1 MNVDLREFRS
11 AFVAEAEEHLA
22 TVQRLLLEMERNIRD
37 GKRSPRELRELMRLL
52 HTIKGLSAMVGVEP
66 IVTVAHKMESV
77 LRAAERAG
85 GLLDEPTIEIVLRGA
100 RSIEARVRAVAED
113 RPIPPPAADLLLA
126 LDSVEPPVPAS
137 LDALP
142 LDTAISAKL
151 SASERH
157 QLRSG
162 AREGRRAIR
171 VDFAPSSIK
180 ADAGL
185 SITTV
190 RQRLAPIAEI
200 VKIVPL
206 GGGGGLVFALL
217 LLSTASSEAIAD
229 AVGVTPNDV
238 EILIGTSASPSGGE
252 IPESDPAAFLPPA
265 PDSSREDDLL
275 ISASASGSGSGP
287 DRGRSRGVLRV
298 DAGRVDDA
306 IDMLGD
312 LVVTRSRLAH
322 AVDRLAASG
331 TDTRELRSIMADNAR
346 QLREL
351 RAAILRVRMV
361 PMTVVL
367 ERLPLVVRGLG
378 RASSKAVRIDL
389 DVGAAELDK
398 TVAERLFPA
407 LVHIVRNAVDHGIE
421 PPEERTRSGKS
432 PTATIRVAST
442 THDRF
447 VEVTISDDG
456 RGVDRAKVAA
466 RAGLSHSPPKN
477 DSELLDLICRA
488 GLSTRTEV
496 DTVSGR
502 GLGMDIVRKTVVH
515 GLGGSLAISSTEG
528 RGTTFVLSVPLTVAV
543 VDAFIVRCEG
553 ERFAI
558 PVSIVEE
565 IVDLSAERIVRHAS
579 GGGVGSSKSADAREK
594 AKARLLA
601 RRGET
606 VPLFDLAPSLD
617 VKADGGSSEKEED
630 GDDQDEAERTQ
641 HALVV
646 RRGQGGAL
654 VAYAVDR
661 ILGQQEIVV
670 RPLVDPLVAAAAVS
684 GTTDLG
690 DGLATIVLDLIALS
704 FAMEARI
711 AA

>member
-1 MNVDLREFRS
+1 MNVDLREFRA
-11 AFVAEAEEHLA
+11 AFVAEAEEHLG
-22 TVQRLLLEMERNIRD
+22 TVQTLLLQMERNIREG

-66 IVTVAHKMESV
+66 IVTLSHKMESV

-85 GLLDEPTIEIVLRGA
+85 GRVDEPTIEIVLRGA

-113 RPIPPPAADLLLA
+113 RPIPAPPPDLLAA
-126 LDSVEPPVPAS
+126 LDAVEPPVPAS
-137 LDALP
+137 MDALP
-142 LDTAISAKL
+142 LDPAIAAKL

-162 AREGRRAIR
+162 AREGRRAVR
-171 VDFAPSSIK
+171 VDFAPSAKK

-190 RQRLAPIAEI
+190 RERLAAIAEI

-206 GGGGGLVFALL
+206 AGSGGAKPGLVFALL
-217 LLSTASSEAIAD
+217 LLSSAPLTEIAD
-229 AVGVTPNDV
+229 AVGVGADEV
-238 EILIGTSASPSGGE
+238 EVLIGTAATGSATESEAIIPP
-252 IPESDPAAFLPPA
+252 PESSRAGGGGGGITADDEILLPTG
-265 PDSSREDDLL
+265 
-275 ISASASGSGSGP
+275 SATAQGK
-287 DRGRSRGVLRV
+287 SRGVLRV

-312 LVVTRSRLAH
+312 LVVTRSRMAH
-322 AVDRLAASG
+322 AVDRLSVAG
-331 TDTRELRSIMADNAR
+331 VDTRELRAIMTDNAR

-361 PMTVVL
+361 PMTMVL

-378 RASSKAVRIDL
+378 RASAKALRVEL

-407 LVHIVRNAVDHGIE
+407 LVHVVRNAVDHGIE
-421 PPEERTRSGKS
+421 LPDERTRLGKS
-432 PTATIRVAST
+432 PTATIRVSST

-447 VEVTISDDG
+447 VEVRISDDG
-456 RGVDRAKVAA
+456 RGIDRRRVAA
-466 RAGLSHSPPKN
+466 RAGLSPTAPLPS
-477 DSELLDLICRA
+477 DSELLDLVCRP
-488 GLSTRTEV
+488 GLSTKTEV

-515 GLGGSLAISSTEG
+515 GLGGSLAVSSVEG
-528 RGTTFVLSVPLTVAV
+528 QGTAFTLTVPLTVAI
-543 VDAFIVRCEG
+543 VDAFTVRCEG

-565 IVDLSAERIVRHAS
+565 IIDLTSERIVRPQ
-579 GGGVGSSKSADAREK
+579 ADNPQA
-594 AKARLLA
+594 ARLLA

-617 VKADGGSSEKEED
+617 VKEIDPVADAA
-630 GDDQDEAERTQ
+630 DDAEQPVVEGRGR
-641 HALVV
+641 HALVI
-646 RRGQGGAL
+646 RRGQGGSL
-654 VAYAVDR
+654 VAYGVDR

-670 RPLVDPLVAAAAVS
+670 RPLVDPLVTSSAAVS

-690 DGLATIVLDLIALS
+690 DGRATIVLDLIALS
-704 FAMEARI
+704 FAMEAQK